1 MKQLC
6 ICGFISWLWI
16 FLGST
21 LHGQLLIS
29 KTTIDYICH
38 FLKYNKKAKY
48 MGFWAAAYILKVQTW
63 YSNVVKRSCLAR
75 MSLNGFF
82 RARFHRYSV
91 WQTHLRDLSSFLIL
105 FYFFLIQEISF
116 AQANMR
122 YVLKFLYLC
131 VNADKTRE
139 GGLKAGKCF
148 SSVSLKTYRRLL
160 FLQRCM
166 GRQVLPL
173 KCQAVYND

>member
-1 MKQLC
+1 MFFFVLDFTD
-6 ICGFISWLWI
+6 IV
-16 FLGST
+16 
-21 LHGQLLIS
+21 HGKLIS
-29 KTTIDYICH
+29 ETSA
-38 FLKYNKKAKY
+38 L
-48 MGFWAAAYILKVQTW
+48 
-63 YSNVVKRSCLAR
+63 
-75 MSLNGFF
+75 
-82 RARFHRYSV
+82 
-91 WQTHLRDLSSFLIL
+91 SFLIL
-105 FYFFLIQEISF
+105 FYFFLIQGISF

-173 KCQAVYND
+173 KRQAVYND

>member
-91 WQTHLRDLSSFLIL
+91 WQTHLRDLSSFFSDFIL
-105 FYFFLIQEISF
+105 FFSNSRDFFCTSKYAI
-116 AQANMR
+116 
-122 YVLKFLYLC
+122 C
-131 VNADKTRE
+131 VE
-139 GGLKAGKCF
+139 VPLPVCKCRQNQG
-148 SSVSLKTYRRLL
+148 RRPES
-160 FLQRCM
+160 R
-166 GRQVLPL
+166 
-173 KCQAVYND
+173 